1 MVVYL
6 IGAGPGDAD
15 LITLKAVK
23 ALNKADVVL
32 YDYLANE
39 EILAHAPDTAER
51 IYVGKK
57 AGEHY
62 KTQDEINELII
73 EQAQNHENVVRL
85 KGGDPF
91 VFGRGGEEILAL
103 MEHDIK
109 FVVIPGVTSAIGAP
123 TSLGL
128 PVTHRAVATSVTIVT
143 GHEDPTKPESQV
155 HWDYTADT
163 LIILMGIGNIKENTA
178 EIMKYRSADTPVCA
192 VESGTLP
199 NQNLVFGTLGDI
211 ADKKI
216 NTPAILIIG
225 DVVNMY
231 KEIFE
236 NKIHIKK
243 DKGKI
248 AEVDKKLDLTDM
260 PGNFGI
266 AHVRWAT
273 HGDPS
278 KLNSHPHIDEDTTV
292 AVVHNGIIENY
303 LEIKEKLI
311 LEGHVFK
318 SDTDTEVIP
327 HLIQKFMDEKFD
339 LEHAVRKTID
349 IIEGAYA
356 IAAISIN
363 EPDKIVATRKDSPL
377 IVGIGDEGYYLA
389 SDSPAILK
397 YARDIIYPE
406 RGEIVILD
414 KDGVVVHDEFDN
426 VVNKEID
433 TINWT
438 PEMAEKEGYEHFM
451 IKEINEQ
458 AIAVRNTLTQKDNI
472 QEIIDEVGDVQRI
485 CFVAC
490 GTSYHASL
498 TGKYLIES
506 LAGIPTDVIL
516 ASEFKYSANTLDD
529 KTLVIFIS
537 QSGETADS
545 LKALDVANQTSITLG
560 IVNVAGSS
568 ITRRAKYVIQ
578 TQAGPEIGVAATKTY
593 VAQLTAI
600 YLLAALISKNV
611 ELLKELD
618 NVPDFIDEALENV
631 ELVEELSRRYNYARD
646 FFYLGRG
653 YSYPTALE
661 GALKL
666 KEITY
671 IHGEGYA
678 AGELKHGPLAL
689 IDEGIPVVVVIPPG
703 DNYRKTMSNL
713 EEVKSRGANVLA
725 IGSDDD
731 ESLKAKADAVI
742 AINSEVKE
750 IIAPLVYIVP
760 LQLIAYYITLEK
772 GHDPDKPKNLAK
784 CVTVE

>member
-1 MVVYL
+1 MCGIVGCILKNDDDVAPILFDCISKLEYRGYDS
-6 IGAGPGDAD
+6 IG
-15 LITLKAVK
+15 
-23 ALNKADVVL
+23 
-32 YDYLANE
+32 LATFDN
-39 EILAHAPDTAER
+39 D
-51 IYVGKK
+51 
-57 AGEHY
+57 
-62 KTQDEINELII
+62 
-73 EQAQNHENVVRL
+73 
-85 KGGDPF
+85 
-91 VFGRGGEEILAL
+91 
-103 MEHDIK
+103 
-109 FVVIPGVTSAIGAP
+109 
-123 TSLGL
+123 
-128 PVTHRAVATSVTIVT
+128 
-143 GHEDPTKPESQV
+143 
-155 HWDYTADT
+155 
-163 LIILMGIGNIKENTA
+163 
-178 EIMKYRSADTPVCA
+178 
-192 VESGTLP
+192 
-199 NQNLVFGTLGDI
+199 
-211 ADKKI
+211 
-216 NTPAILIIG
+216 
-225 DVVNMY
+225 
-231 KEIFE
+231 
-236 NKIHIKK
+236 KIHIKK
-243 DKGKI
+243 DAGKI
-248 AEVDKKLDLTDM
+248 IEVDKKLDLKNM

-278 KLNSHPHIDEDTTV
+278 KLNSHPHVDEDTSI

-349 IIEGAYA
+349 ILEGAYA
-356 IAAISIN
+356 IAAISKK

-377 IVGIGDEGYYLA
+377 IVGLGEDGYYLA

-433 TINWT
+433 TITWT
-438 PEMAEKEGYEHFM
+438 PEMAEKEGYDHFM

-458 AIAVRNTLTQKDNI
+458 ATAVRNTLTQKENI
-472 QEIIDEVGDVQRI
+472 QEIIDDIDDIQRI
-485 CFVAC
+485 CFVSC

-516 ASEFKYSANTLDD
+516 ASEFKYSANTLND

-545 LKALDVANQTSITLG
+545 LKALDVANETSKTLG

-568 ITRRAKYVIQ
+568 ITRRAQYVIQ

-600 YLLAALISKNV
+600 YLFSALISKNA
-611 ELLKELD
+611 ELLKELEK
-618 NVPDFIDEALENV
+618 VPDFIDEALQDV
-631 ELVEELSRRYNYARD
+631 EYIKDISKRYNFADD

-703 DNYRKTMSNL
+703 DNYKKTMSNL
-713 EEVKSRGANVLA
+713 EEVKSRGAYVLA

-731 ESLKAKADAVI
+731 ESLKAKANDVI
-742 AINSEVKE
+742 AINGDVKE

>member
-1 MVVYL
+1 MCGIVGCILKEDKDVAPILFDCISKLEYRGYDS
-6 IGAGPGDAD
+6 IG
-15 LITLKAVK
+15 
-23 ALNKADVVL
+23 
-32 YDYLANE
+32 LATFSE
-39 EILAHAPDTAER
+39 
-51 IYVGKK
+51 G
-57 AGEHY
+57 
-62 KTQDEINELII
+62 
-73 EQAQNHENVVRL
+73 
-85 KGGDPF
+85 
-91 VFGRGGEEILAL
+91 
-103 MEHDIK
+103 
-109 FVVIPGVTSAIGAP
+109 
-123 TSLGL
+123 
-128 PVTHRAVATSVTIVT
+128 
-143 GHEDPTKPESQV
+143 
-155 HWDYTADT
+155 
-163 LIILMGIGNIKENTA
+163 
-178 EIMKYRSADTPVCA
+178 
-192 VESGTLP
+192 
-199 NQNLVFGTLGDI
+199 
-211 ADKKI
+211 
-216 NTPAILIIG
+216 
-225 DVVNMY
+225 
-231 KEIFE
+231 
-236 NKIHIKK
+236 KIHIKK

-248 AEVDKKLDLTDM
+248 AEVDKKLNLTEMD
-260 PGNFGI
+260 GNFGI

-278 KLNSHPHIDEDTTV
+278 KLNSHPHVDEDNTI

-327 HLIQKFMDEKFD
+327 HLIQKFMSEKFD

-349 IIEGAYA
+349 VIEGAYA

-377 IVGIGDEGYYLA
+377 IVGIGKEGYYLA

-406 RGEIVILD
+406 KGEIVILD
-414 KDGVVVHDEFDN
+414 KEGVVVHDEFDN

-438 PEMAEKEGYEHFM
+438 PEMAEKEGYDHFM

-458 AIAVRNTLTQKDNI
+458 AAAVRNTLTQKDNI
-472 QEIIDEVGDVQRI
+472 QEIIDDVGDIQRI

-498 TGKYLIES
+498 TGKFLIES
-506 LAGIPTDVIL
+506 LAGIPTDVVL
-516 ASEFKYSANTLDD
+516 ASEFKYSANTLND

-545 LKALDVANQTSITLG
+545 LKALDVANETSKTLG

-568 ITRRAKYVIQ
+568 ITRRAQYVIQ

-600 YLLAALISKNV
+600 YLFSALISKNA

-618 NVPDFIDEALENV
+618 KVPEFIDEALES
-631 ELVEELSRRYNYARD
+631 EDLVKELSKRYNYARD

-689 IDEGIPVVVVIPPG
+689 IDEGIPVVVIIPPG

-725 IGSDDD
+725 IGSAGD
-731 ESLKAKADAVI
+731 ESLKSKVNDVI
-742 AINSEVKE
+742 PINDNVKE

>member
-1 MVVYL
+1 MCGIVGCILKEDTDVAPILFDCISKLEYRGYDS
-6 IGAGPGDAD
+6 IG
-15 LITLKAVK
+15 
-23 ALNKADVVL
+23 
-32 YDYLANE
+32 LA
-39 EILAHAPDTAER
+39 T
-51 IYVGKK
+51 
-57 AGEHY
+57 
-62 KTQDEINELII
+62 
-73 EQAQNHENVVRL
+73 
-85 KGGDPF
+85 F
-91 VFGRGGEEILAL
+91 
-103 MEHDIK
+103 
-109 FVVIPGVTSAIGAP
+109 S
-123 TSLGL
+123 
-128 PVTHRAVATSVTIVT
+128 
-143 GHEDPTKPESQV
+143 ED
-155 HWDYTADT
+155 
-163 LIILMGIGNIKENTA
+163 
-178 EIMKYRSADTPVCA
+178 
-192 VESGTLP
+192 
-199 NQNLVFGTLGDI
+199 
-211 ADKKI
+211 
-216 NTPAILIIG
+216 
-225 DVVNMY
+225 
-231 KEIFE
+231 
-236 NKIHIKK
+236 KIHIKK

-248 AEVDKKLDLTDM
+248 EEVDKKLDLTDM
-260 PGNFGI
+260 PGKFGI

-278 KLNSHPHIDEDTTV
+278 KLNSHPHVDENNTV

-303 LEIKEKLI
+303 LEIKEKLT

-318 SDTDTEVIP
+318 SETDTEVIP
-327 HLIQKFMDEKFD
+327 HLIQKFLDEGLD
-339 LEHAVRKTID
+339 LEHALRKTIG

-356 IAAISIN
+356 IAAISTS

-377 IVGIGDEGYYLA
+377 IVGLGEEGYYLA

-397 YARDIIYPE
+397 YAKDIIYPE
-406 RGEIVILD
+406 KGEIVILD

-433 TINWT
+433 TITWT
-438 PEMAEKEGYEHFM
+438 PEMAEKEGYDHFM

-458 AIAVRNTLTQKDNI
+458 ATAVRNTLTQRENI
-472 QEIIDEVGDVQRI
+472 QEIIDDAGDIQRI

-516 ASEFKYSANTLDD
+516 ASEFKYSANTLND

-545 LKALDVANQTSITLG
+545 LKALDVANETSKTLG

-600 YLLAALISKNV
+600 YLFAALISKNDN
-611 ELLKELD
+611 LLSELD
-618 NVPDFIDEALENV
+618 RVPDFIDESLESV
-631 ELVEELSRRYNYARD
+631 ELVKELSKRYNYARD

-653 YSYPTALE
+653 YVYPTALE

-725 IGSDDD
+725 IGSGED

-742 AINSEVKE
+742 PIDDEVKE

>member
-1 MVVYL
+1 MCGIVGCILKEDGDVAPILFDCISKLEYRGYDS
-6 IGAGPGDAD
+6 IG
-15 LITLKAVK
+15 
-23 ALNKADVVL
+23 
-32 YDYLANE
+32 LA
-39 EILAHAPDTAER
+39 TF
-51 IYVGKK
+51 
-57 AGEHY
+57 
-62 KTQDEINELII
+62 DE
-73 EQAQNHENVVRL
+73 
-85 KGGDPF
+85 
-91 VFGRGGEEILAL
+91 
-103 MEHDIK
+103 
-109 FVVIPGVTSAIGAP
+109 
-123 TSLGL
+123 
-128 PVTHRAVATSVTIVT
+128 
-143 GHEDPTKPESQV
+143 
-155 HWDYTADT
+155 
-163 LIILMGIGNIKENTA
+163 GNI
-178 EIMKYRSADTPVCA
+178 Y
-192 VESGTLP
+192 
-199 NQNLVFGTLGDI
+199 
-211 ADKKI
+211 
-216 NTPAILIIG
+216 
-225 DVVNMY
+225 
-231 KEIFE
+231 
-236 NKIHIKK
+236 IKK

-248 AEVDKKLDLTDM
+248 EEVDKKLNLTDM

-278 KLNSHPHIDEDTTV
+278 KLNSHPHVDEDNTI

-303 LEIKEKLI
+303 LEIKEKLT

-327 HLIQKFMDEKFD
+327 HLIQKFMNEKFD

-349 IIEGAYA
+349 VIEGAYA
-356 IAAISIN
+356 IAAISKN

-377 IVGIGDEGYYLA
+377 IVGIGEEGYYLA

-414 KDGVVVHDEFDN
+414 KEGVVVHDEFDN

-438 PEMAEKEGYEHFM
+438 PEMAEKEGYDHFM

-458 AIAVRNTLTQKDNI
+458 ATAVRNTLTQKDNI
-472 QEIIDEVGDVQRI
+472 QEIIDDVGDIQRI

-516 ASEFKYSANTLDD
+516 ASEFKYSANTLNE

-545 LKALDVANQTSITLG
+545 LKALDVANQTSKTLG

-568 ITRRAKYVIQ
+568 ITRRAQYVIQ

-600 YLLAALISKNV
+600 YLFAALISKNV
-611 ELLKELD
+611 ELLKEIEK
-618 NVPDFIDEALENV
+618 VPDFIDEALLDV
-631 ELVEELSRRYNYARD
+631 DLIKGISKTYNYARD

-725 IGSDDD
+725 IGSSDD
-731 ESLKAKADAVI
+731 ESLKAKANAVI
-742 AINSEVKE
+742 SINADVKE

-760 LQLIAYYITLEK
+760 LQLIAYYITIEK

>member
-1 MVVYL
+1 MEYRGYDS
-6 IGAGPGDAD
+6 IGLA
-15 LITLKAVK
+15 T
-23 ALNKADVVL
+23 
-32 YDYLANE
+32 YD
-39 EILAHAPDTAER
+39 
-51 IYVGKK
+51 
-57 AGEHY
+57 
-62 KTQDEINELII
+62 
-73 EQAQNHENVVRL
+73 
-85 KGGDPF
+85 
-91 VFGRGGEEILAL
+91 
-103 MEHDIK
+103 
-109 FVVIPGVTSAIGAP
+109 
-123 TSLGL
+123 
-128 PVTHRAVATSVTIVT
+128 
-143 GHEDPTKPESQV
+143 
-155 HWDYTADT
+155 
-163 LIILMGIGNIKENTA
+163 
-178 EIMKYRSADTPVCA
+178 
-192 VESGTLP
+192 
-199 NQNLVFGTLGDI
+199 
-211 ADKKI
+211 
-216 NTPAILIIG
+216 
-225 DVVNMY
+225 
-231 KEIFE
+231 E

-248 AEVDKKLDLTDM
+248 EEVDNKLNLSDM
-260 PGNFGI
+260 PGSLGI

-278 KLNSHPHIDEDTTV
+278 KLNSHPHIDEALDV
-292 AVVHNGIIENY
+292 AIVHNGIIENY
-303 LEIKEKLI
+303 LEIKEQLI
-311 LEGHVFK
+311 SEGHVFK
-318 SDTDTEVIP
+318 SDTDTEVVP
-327 HLIQKFMDEKFD
+327 HLIEKYMKEGFD
-339 LEHAVRKTID
+339 LEHAVRKTIGV
-349 IIEGAYA
+349 IHGAYA
-356 IAAISIN
+356 IAAISTN

-377 IVGIGDEGYYLA
+377 IVGIGEDGYYLA

-406 RGEIVILD
+406 MGEIVVLD
-414 KDGVVVHDEFDN
+414 RTGVVVHDEFDN
-426 VVNKEID
+426 VVNKEVE

-438 PEMAEKEGYEHFM
+438 PEMAEKEGYDHFM

-458 AIAVRNTLTQKDNI
+458 ATAVKNTLTQKEHI
-472 QEIIDEVGDVQRI
+472 QEIIDDIDDIQRI

-516 ASEFKYSANTLDD
+516 ASEFKYSANTLND
-529 KTLVIFIS
+529 KTLVVFIS

-545 LKALDVANQTSITLG
+545 LKALDVANETSKTLG

-593 VAQLTAI
+593 VAQLTSI
-600 YLLAALISKNV
+600 YLFAALLAKDE
-611 ELLKELD
+611 ELLKELEK
-618 NVPDFIDEALENV
+618 VPDYIDEVLEDV
-631 ELVEELSRRYNYARD
+631 DFIKDISKRYNYAPD

-653 YSYPTALE
+653 YTYPTALE

-689 IDEGIPVVVVIPPG
+689 IDNEIPVVVIVPPG
-703 DNYRKTMSNL
+703 DSYRKTMSNL

-725 IGSDDD
+725 IGASDD
-731 ESLKAKADAVI
+731 EALKSKASNVI
-742 AINSEVKE
+742 AINPEVSE
-750 IIAPLVYIVP
+750 IIAPLVYVVP

>member
-1 MVVYL
+1 MCGIVGCILKEDTDVAPILFDCISKLEYRGYDS
-6 IGAGPGDAD
+6 IG
-15 LITLKAVK
+15 
-23 ALNKADVVL
+23 
-32 YDYLANE
+32 LATFS
-39 EILAHAPDTAER
+39 D
-51 IYVGKK
+51 
-57 AGEHY
+57 
-62 KTQDEINELII
+62 D
-73 EQAQNHENVVRL
+73 
-85 KGGDPF
+85 
-91 VFGRGGEEILAL
+91 
-103 MEHDIK
+103 
-109 FVVIPGVTSAIGAP
+109 
-123 TSLGL
+123 
-128 PVTHRAVATSVTIVT
+128 
-143 GHEDPTKPESQV
+143 
-155 HWDYTADT
+155 
-163 LIILMGIGNIKENTA
+163 
-178 EIMKYRSADTPVCA
+178 
-192 VESGTLP
+192 
-199 NQNLVFGTLGDI
+199 
-211 ADKKI
+211 
-216 NTPAILIIG
+216 
-225 DVVNMY
+225 
-231 KEIFE
+231 
-236 NKIHIKK
+236 KIHIKK

-248 AEVDKKLDLTDM
+248 QEVDKSLDLTDM

-278 KLNSHPHIDEDTTV
+278 KLNSHPHIDEDNTV

-327 HLIQKFMDEKFD
+327 HLIQKFMAEKFD

-349 IIEGAYA
+349 VLEGAYA
-356 IAAISIN
+356 IAAISTN

-377 IVGIGDEGYYLA
+377 IVGIGEEGYYLA

-406 RGEIVILD
+406 KGEIVILD

-438 PEMAEKEGYEHFM
+438 PEMAEKEGYDHFM

-458 AIAVRNTLTQKDNI
+458 ATAVRNTLTQKDNI
-472 QEIIDEVGDVQRI
+472 QEIIDDAGDIDRI

-516 ASEFKYSANTLDD
+516 ASEFKYSANTLND

-545 LKALDVANQTSITLG
+545 LKALDVANQTSKTLG

-568 ITRRAKYVIQ
+568 ITRRAQYVIQ

-611 ELLKELD
+611 ELLRELD
-618 NVPDFIDEALENV
+618 NVPDFIDEALES
-631 ELVEELSRRYNYARD
+631 EGLVKELSKRYNYARD

-689 IDEGIPVVVVIPPG
+689 IDEGIPVVVIIPPG

-725 IGSDDD
+725 IGSADD
-731 ESLKAKADAVI
+731 ESLKAKANDVI

>member
-1 MVVYL
+1 MCGIVGCILKDDEDVAPILLDCISKLEYRGYDS
-6 IGAGPGDAD
+6 IGIATFHD
-15 LITLKAVK
+15 
-23 ALNKADVVL
+23 N
-32 YDYLANE
+32 
-39 EILAHAPDTAER
+39 H
-51 IYVGKK
+51 
-57 AGEHY
+57 
-62 KTQDEINELII
+62 IN
-73 EQAQNHENVVRL
+73 V
-85 KGGDPF
+85 
-91 VFGRGGEEILAL
+91 
-103 MEHDIK
+103 
-109 FVVIPGVTSAIGAP
+109 
-123 TSLGL
+123 
-128 PVTHRAVATSVTIVT
+128 
-143 GHEDPTKPESQV
+143 
-155 HWDYTADT
+155 
-163 LIILMGIGNIKENTA
+163 
-178 EIMKYRSADTPVCA
+178 
-192 VESGTLP
+192 
-199 NQNLVFGTLGDI
+199 
-211 ADKKI
+211 
-216 NTPAILIIG
+216 
-225 DVVNMY
+225 
-231 KEIFE
+231 
-236 NKIHIKK
+236 KK

-248 AEVDKKLDLTDM
+248 EEVDNKLDLADM
-260 PGNFGI
+260 PGSFGI

-278 KLNSHPHIDEDTTV
+278 KLNSHPQLDEDNTV

-303 LEIKEKLI
+303 LEIKEKLT

-327 HLIQKFMDEKFD
+327 HLIQKFIKEKFD

-349 IIEGAYA
+349 VIEGAYA
-356 IAAISIN
+356 IAAISLN

-377 IVGIGDEGYYLA
+377 IVGIGDGGYYLA

-414 KDGVVVHDEFDN
+414 KEGVVVHDEFDN
-426 VVNKEID
+426 VVNKDIE

-438 PEMAEKEGYEHFM
+438 PEMAEKEGYDHFM

-458 AIAVRNTLTQKDNI
+458 ASAVRNTLTQKENI
-472 QEIIDEVGDVQRI
+472 QNIIDDLDGIERI

-506 LAGIPTDVIL
+506 LAGIPTDVVL
-516 ASEFKYSANTLDD
+516 ASEFKYSANTLND

-545 LKALDVANQTSITLG
+545 LKALDVANQTSKTLG

-568 ITRRAKYVIQ
+568 ITRRAQYVIQ

-593 VAQLTAI
+593 LSQLTAI
-600 YLLAALISKNV
+600 YLFAALISNNA

-618 NVPDFIDEALENV
+618 NVPDFIDESLENV
-631 ELVEELSRRYNYARD
+631 DLIEDLSRRYNFARD

-689 IDEGIPVVVVIPPG
+689 IDEGIPVVVIIPPG

-725 IGSDDD
+725 IGAGND
-731 ESLKAKADAVI
+731 ESLKAKADDVI
-742 AINSEVKE
+742 PINENVKE
-750 IIAPLVYIVP
+750 IIAPLIYIVP

-772 GHDPDKPKNLAK
+772 GHDPDRPKNLAK

>member
-1 MVVYL
+1 MCGIVGCILKEDEDVAPILFDCISKLEYRGYDS
-6 IGAGPGDAD
+6 IG
-15 LITLKAVK
+15 
-23 ALNKADVVL
+23 
-32 YDYLANE
+32 LATFS
-39 EILAHAPDTAER
+39 D
-51 IYVGKK
+51 G
-57 AGEHY
+57 
-62 KTQDEINELII
+62 
-73 EQAQNHENVVRL
+73 
-85 KGGDPF
+85 
-91 VFGRGGEEILAL
+91 
-103 MEHDIK
+103 
-109 FVVIPGVTSAIGAP
+109 
-123 TSLGL
+123 
-128 PVTHRAVATSVTIVT
+128 
-143 GHEDPTKPESQV
+143 
-155 HWDYTADT
+155 
-163 LIILMGIGNIKENTA
+163 
-178 EIMKYRSADTPVCA
+178 
-192 VESGTLP
+192 
-199 NQNLVFGTLGDI
+199 
-211 ADKKI
+211 
-216 NTPAILIIG
+216 
-225 DVVNMY
+225 
-231 KEIFE
+231 
-236 NKIHIKK
+236 KIHIKK

-248 AEVDKKLDLTDM
+248 IEVDKSLDLTDM

-278 KLNSHPHIDEDTTV
+278 KLNAHPHIDEDNNV

-311 LEGHVFK
+311 DEGHVFK

-327 HLIQKFMDEKFD
+327 HLIRKFMDEGFD
-339 LEHAVRKTID
+339 LEHAVRKTIE

-356 IAAISIN
+356 IAAISVN

-377 IVGIGDEGYYLA
+377 IVGLGENGYYLA

-397 YARDIIYPE
+397 YAKDIIYPE
-406 RGEIVILD
+406 KGEIVIVD
-414 KDGVVVHDEFDN
+414 KSGVVVHDEFDN
-426 VVNKEID
+426 VVNKDIE

-438 PEMAEKEGYEHFM
+438 PEMAEKEGYDHFM

-458 AIAVRNTLTQKDNI
+458 ATAVRNTLTQKENI
-472 QEIIDEVGDVQRI
+472 QEIIDDFDDIQRI

-516 ASEFKYSANTLDD
+516 ASEFKYSANTLND

-545 LKALDVANQTSITLG
+545 LKALDVANKTSKTLG
-560 IVNVAGSS
+560 IVNVAGSA
-568 ITRRAKYVIQ
+568 ITRRADYVIQ

-593 VAQLTAI
+593 VAQLTSI
-600 YLLAALISKNV
+600 YLFAALISKNQ
-611 ELLKELD
+611 ELLDELD
-618 NVPDFIDEALENV
+618 RVPDFIDESLKDV
-631 ELVEELSRRYNYARD
+631 EYVNELSKRYNYARD

-689 IDEGIPVVVVIPPG
+689 IDEGIPVVVIIPPG

-725 IGSDDD
+725 IGAKGD
-731 ESLKAKADAVI
+731 ESLKSKANAVI
-742 AINSEVKE
+742 EINADVKE

>member
-1 MVVYL
+1 MCGSVGCILKEDKNVAPILFDCISKLEYRGYDS
-6 IGAGPGDAD
+6 IG
-15 LITLKAVK
+15 
-23 ALNKADVVL
+23 
-32 YDYLANE
+32 LA
-39 EILAHAPDTAER
+39 TFS
-51 IYVGKK
+51 
-57 AGEHY
+57 
-62 KTQDEINELII
+62 QD
-73 EQAQNHENVVRL
+73 
-85 KGGDPF
+85 
-91 VFGRGGEEILAL
+91 
-103 MEHDIK
+103 
-109 FVVIPGVTSAIGAP
+109 
-123 TSLGL
+123 
-128 PVTHRAVATSVTIVT
+128 
-143 GHEDPTKPESQV
+143 
-155 HWDYTADT
+155 
-163 LIILMGIGNIKENTA
+163 
-178 EIMKYRSADTPVCA
+178 
-192 VESGTLP
+192 
-199 NQNLVFGTLGDI
+199 
-211 ADKKI
+211 
-216 NTPAILIIG
+216 
-225 DVVNMY
+225 
-231 KEIFE
+231 
-236 NKIHIKK
+236 KIHIKK

-248 AEVDKKLDLTDM
+248 EEVDKKLNLVDM

-278 KLNSHPHIDEDTTV
+278 KLNSHPHVDEENTV

-303 LEIKEKLI
+303 LEIKEQLT

-318 SDTDTEVIP
+318 SETDTEVIP
-327 HLIQKFMDEKFD
+327 HLIQKFMDDGFD
-339 LEHAVRKTID
+339 LEHAVRKTIGV
-349 IIEGAYA
+349 IEGAYA
-356 IAAISIN
+356 IAAISTK

-377 IVGIGDEGYYLA
+377 IVGIGESGYFLA

-397 YARDIIYPE
+397 YAKDIIYPE

-414 KDGVVVHDEFDN
+414 ESGVVVHDEFDN
-426 VVNKEID
+426 VVNKDIE

-458 AIAVRNTLTQKDNI
+458 AVAVQNTLTQRENI
-472 QEIIDEVGDVQRI
+472 QEIIDDIDDLQRI

-516 ASEFKYSANTLDD
+516 ASEFKYSANTLND

-545 LKALDVANQTSITLG
+545 LKALDIANQTSKTLG
-560 IVNVAGSS
+560 IVNVAGSA
-568 ITRRAKYVIQ
+568 ITRRAQYVIQ

-600 YLLAALISKNV
+600 YLFAALISEND
-611 ELLKELD
+611 ELLNELEK
-618 NVPDFIDEALENV
+618 VPAFIDDALENDS
-631 ELVEELSRRYNYARD
+631 LIKDLSQRYNYARD

-666 KEITY
+666 KEISY

-689 IDEGIPVVVVIPPG
+689 IDEGIPVVVIIPPG

-725 IGSDDD
+725 IGSKDD
-731 ESLKAKADAVI
+731 ESLKTKANAVI
-742 AINSEVKE
+742 PMNDEVKE

>member
-1 MVVYL
+1 MCGIVGCILKNDDDVAPILFDCISKLEYRGYDS
-6 IGAGPGDAD
+6 IGLA
-15 LITLKAVK
+15 T
-23 ALNKADVVL
+23 
-32 YDYLANE
+32 YD
-39 EILAHAPDTAER
+39 
-51 IYVGKK
+51 
-57 AGEHY
+57 
-62 KTQDEINELII
+62 
-73 EQAQNHENVVRL
+73 
-85 KGGDPF
+85 
-91 VFGRGGEEILAL
+91 
-103 MEHDIK
+103 
-109 FVVIPGVTSAIGAP
+109 
-123 TSLGL
+123 
-128 PVTHRAVATSVTIVT
+128 
-143 GHEDPTKPESQV
+143 
-155 HWDYTADT
+155 
-163 LIILMGIGNIKENTA
+163 
-178 EIMKYRSADTPVCA
+178 
-192 VESGTLP
+192 
-199 NQNLVFGTLGDI
+199 
-211 ADKKI
+211 
-216 NTPAILIIG
+216 
-225 DVVNMY
+225 
-231 KEIFE
+231 E

-248 AEVDKKLDLTDM
+248 EEVDNKLNLSDM
-260 PGNFGI
+260 PGSLGI

-278 KLNSHPHIDEDTTV
+278 KLNSHPHIDEALDV
-292 AVVHNGIIENY
+292 AIVHNGIIENY
-303 LEIKEKLI
+303 LEIKEQLI
-311 LEGHVFK
+311 SEGHVFK
-318 SDTDTEVIP
+318 SDTDTEVVP
-327 HLIQKFMDEKFD
+327 HLIEKYMKEGFD
-339 LEHAVRKTID
+339 LEHAVRKTIGV
-349 IIEGAYA
+349 IHGAYA
-356 IAAISIN
+356 IAAISTN

-377 IVGIGDEGYYLA
+377 IVGIGEDGYYLA

-406 RGEIVILD
+406 MGEIVVLD
-414 KDGVVVHDEFDN
+414 RTGVVVHDEFDN
-426 VVNKEID
+426 VVNKEVE

-438 PEMAEKEGYEHFM
+438 PEMAEKEGYDHFM

-458 AIAVRNTLTQKDNI
+458 ANAVKNTLTQKEHI
-472 QEIIDEVGDVQRI
+472 QEIIDDIDDIQRI

-516 ASEFKYSANTLDD
+516 ASEFKYSANTLND
-529 KTLVIFIS
+529 KTLVVFIS

-545 LKALDVANQTSITLG
+545 LKALDVANETSKTLG

-593 VAQLTAI
+593 VAQLTSI
-600 YLLAALISKNV
+600 YLFAALLAKDE
-611 ELLKELD
+611 ELLKELEK
-618 NVPDFIDEALENV
+618 VPDYIDEVLEDV
-631 ELVEELSRRYNYARD
+631 DFIKDISKRYNYAPD

-653 YSYPTALE
+653 YTYPTALE

-689 IDEGIPVVVVIPPG
+689 IDNEIPVVVIVPPG
-703 DNYRKTMSNL
+703 DSYRKTMSNL

-725 IGSDDD
+725 IGASDD
-731 ESLKAKADAVI
+731 EALKSKASNVI
-742 AINSEVKE
+742 AINPEVSE
-750 IIAPLVYIVP
+750 IIAPLVYVVP